1 MILLNLLI
9 IQQRQHDIDR
19 ENVEIERL
27 QRQYPNQ
34 PLPIDVI
41 FDINVDNIDND
52 NHNNLDN
59 DQNDVDDYWRRRN
72 LRYQEQLQAIEALN
86 AQLQPNQEI
95 PFEVIDDQN
104 PDVDENNNYI
114 Y

>member
-59 DQNDVDDYWRRRN
+59 DQNDDPNPIDEEDIDDYWRRRN
-72 LRYQEQLQAIEALN
+72 LRYQEQRQAIDAFN
-86 AQLQPNQEI
+86 SQLHVLSMP
-95 PFEVIDDQN
+95 
-104 PDVDENNNYI
+104 
-114 Y
+114 